1 MHREQSSG
9 KRIGSRRGRQK
20 ASGVGS
26 SKERRALLAQTV
38 DLKEERR
45 EEKEVGDS
53 LFLALN
59 SVIFLENVLVFQ
71 AAVTK
76 HHKRGGLQQENFILS
91 DSGD

>member
-26 SKERRALLAQTV
+26 SKGRRALLAQTV

-53 LFLALN
+53 LFLALYCH
-59 SVIFLENVLVFQ
+59 LLG
-71 AAVTK
+71 
-76 HHKRGGLQQENFILS
+76 KRVSLPGLL
-91 DSGD
+91 